1 MWLNLSTIVLLPV
14 LITQGMIVRKRTPLL
29 PEPQGDRDGLVGEGK
44 PLSLL
49 ILGDSAAAG
58 VGVERQEEALSGA
71 IISELKNDY
80 TLKWRLHARTGL
92 TTQQVCEAIVEIDER
107 DYDVIVTSIGVN
119 DITKLTSLGTWIK
132 QQKQLFTQIQNR
144 FRPKLVIVSGVPPM
158 QHFPALPQ
166 PLAWLF
172 GRYAEQMNNTLQ
184 QWLASQ
190 QQFRFI
196 SYDIEVFQALNISM
210 AADGFHPSREI
221 YAIWGKQVA
230 DIVRQSFNP

>member
-71 IISELKNDY
+71 ILSELKNDY

-92 TTQQVCEAIVEIDER
+92 TTQQVCEAIVEIDEC

-119 DITKLTSLGTWIK
+119 DITKLISLGTWIK

-144 FRPKLVIVSGVPPM
+144 FRPKS
-158 QHFPALPQ
+158 A
-166 PLAWLF
+166 
-172 GRYAEQMNNTLQ
+172 
-184 QWLASQ
+184 
-190 QQFRFI
+190 
-196 SYDIEVFQALNISM
+196 
-210 AADGFHPSREI
+210 
-221 YAIWGKQVA
+221 
-230 DIVRQSFNP
+230 

>member
-1 MWLNLSTIVLLPV
+1 MWLKFSTIALLPV
-14 LITQGMIVRKRTPLL
+14 LVIQGMIVRKRTPLL
-29 PEPQGDRDGLVGEGK
+29 PEPLGDRDGLVGEGK

-80 TLKWRLHARTGL
+80 TLKWKLHARTGH
-92 TTQQVCEAIVEIDER
+92 TTQQVSEAIAEISQGN
-107 DYDVIVTSIGVN
+107 YDVIVTSIGVN
-119 DITKLTSLGTWIK
+119 DITKLTSIGTWIK

-144 FRPKLVIVSGVPPM
+144 FQPKLVIVSGVPPM
-158 QHFPALPQ
+158 QHFPSLPQ

-172 GRYAEQMNNTLQ
+172 GRYAEHMNNTLQ
-184 QWLASQ
+184 QWLVSQ
-190 QQFRFI
+190 QQYRFI

-230 DIVRQSFNP
+230 DLVRQSFNP

>member
-107 DYDVIVTSIGVN
+107 DYDVIVTSIVLM
-119 DITKLTSLGTWIK
+119 ISL
-132 QQKQLFTQIQNR
+132 N
-144 FRPKLVIVSGVPPM
+144 
-158 QHFPALPQ
+158 
-166 PLAWLF
+166 
-172 GRYAEQMNNTLQ
+172 
-184 QWLASQ
+184 
-190 QQFRFI
+190 
-196 SYDIEVFQALNISM
+196 
-210 AADGFHPSREI
+210 
-221 YAIWGKQVA
+221 
-230 DIVRQSFNP
+230 